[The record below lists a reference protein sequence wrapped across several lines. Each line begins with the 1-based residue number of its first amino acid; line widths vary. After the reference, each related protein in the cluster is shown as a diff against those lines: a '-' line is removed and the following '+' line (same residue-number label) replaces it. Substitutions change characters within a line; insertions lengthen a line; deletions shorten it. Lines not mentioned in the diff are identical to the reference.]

1 VGPNVYG
8 GRSNRALLVKAFP
21 TALGR
26 QETLSLDNVS
36 FLTMYERAD
45 RVASTRALAPLRWHA
60 LAHRSA
66 AYRRSPH
73 DQDPPIKLPVSR
85 TSLRSADRRR

>member
-1 VGPNVYG
+1 MGPNAYA
-8 GRSNRALLVKAFP
+8 GRSNRALLVKAFT

-26 QETLSLDNVS
+26 QDTLFLDNAS
-36 FLTMYERAD
+36 FVTRCERAD
-45 RVASTRALAPLRWHA
+45 RVAGIPALAPLRWQA
-60 LAHRSA
+60 LAHRDA